1 MRVKARFLRQLS
13 FMLCLHK
20 PRYYSNYNP
29 IAKHFQRQ
37 HQYHFGWKITF
48 LKIPLIEPMTYSFL
62 NLKIHFFT
70 NVSFLTLLFCLQEQD
85 YYWSELACLLA
96 EFPLTATTLPYR
108 VLGNFL
114 TLKKQRPLQG
124 ALSSGYL
131 LSGLQSL
138 RRDAI
143 FNQFSFLNPR
153 RNISLFLLFLWAC
166 ISYASF

>member
-1 MRVKARFLRQLS
+1 M
-13 FMLCLHK
+13 
-20 PRYYSNYNP
+20 
-29 IAKHFQRQ
+29 
-37 HQYHFGWKITF
+37 
-48 LKIPLIEPMTYSFL
+48 

-138 RRDAI
+138 GRDAI

-153 RNISLFLLFLWAC
+153 RNISFFFYFFEYALVTLVFSKETKLEKSNLLPSTLSIWHKLP
-166 ISYASF
+166 